1 MIAAL
6 YQRAEM
12 VPRALQFA
20 LGTRRAVVGTI
31 VLFVVALAVYA
42 MLLPA
47 TSTGG
52 ALGLVSLRF
61 LTPDEFVLAVIMAAL
76 LALTVT
82 LGVYGLRQGLRMRPA
97 STVLGAVLAI
107 LPALLCCTPVLPLAV
122 ATMAS
127 VLPAIGQLGLP
138 IQGFIATH
146 ESEIYGVAIAL
157 MVWGLYGSARRALS
171 CAC

>member
-1 MIAAL
+1 MISAF

-20 LGTRRAVVGTI
+20 LGSRRAVAGTI
-31 VLFVVALAVYA
+31 GLFIVALGFYA

-52 ALGLVSLRF
+52 AVGLVSLRF
-61 LTPDEFVLAVIMAAL
+61 LTPGEFVLSVIMAAL
-76 LALTVT
+76 LALTMV
-82 LGVYGLRQGLRMRPA
+82 LGVYGIRQGARVHPA
-97 STVLGAVLAI
+97 GTVLGAVLAT
-107 LPALLCCTPVLPLAV
+107 LPALLCCSPALPLAI
-122 ATMAS
+122 ATIAS
-127 VLPAIGQLGLP
+127 VLPAAGQLGLP

-146 ESEIYGVAIAL
+146 ESAIYGVAIAL
-157 MVWGLYGSARRALS
+157 MIWGLYGSAKRALS